1 MRTGSISDRRGRRA
15 LAAAAG
21 IAAGL
26 WLSTLPVPALPGAE
40 GAERSFTLANGLRV
54 FLYEKR
60 DLPLVHIVTGFDV
73 GSKNETEATSGLV
86 HLLEHCLLF
95 RGTASKAAA
104 SGPSE
109 VRRRGAYVNAHTS
122 QDLSVFEMS
131 VPGAEAG
138 FALRHQRDILFGL
151 GLTQA
156 ELDAE
161 KEVILEEFNQMEDD
175 PRRRATD
182 LVLQALFPGHPYG
195 RSVYGSRE
203 VIREARVE
211 DVLAFHRRYFVPANA
226 ALAAV
231 GDFDAAE
238 MERDVREVFG
248 GLPKADPP
256 AQDLP
261 MAEAL
266 AKGVSRRLE
275 SDVEDGYLYLG
286 FVGPDFNDADQYAV
300 HVLTEVLGR
309 GVNPMLPALLRSE
322 RNIFLTVEMAY
333 LANRYGGAVVV
344 SIRADPKHMPTLERL
359 AVSTLRRAH
368 TLSYARSDFPPEAE
382 PFAFDFLE
390 SAKNQIR
397 FASGRAE
404 ESGLQLAASLVRF
417 ILLNTREDAGRYLD
431 GIGKVSSG
439 DLRKA
444 ASRYLAKGESAAVTI
459 VPGKVK

>member
-1 MRTGSISDRRGRRA
+1 MRTGPISDRLKRRAPAAAA
-15 LAAAAG
+15 LAA
-21 IAAGL
+21 GL
-26 WLSTLPVPALPGAE
+26 CLLAPSVPTLSGAD

-60 DLPLVHIVTGFDV
+60 DLPLVHVVTGFDV

-95 RGTASKAAA
+95 RGTAA
-104 SGPSE
+104 SGGASAPSE

-122 QDLSVFEMS
+122 QDLTVFEMS
-131 VPGAEAG
+131 VPAAEAG

-151 GLTQA
+151 DLAQA

-195 RSVYGSRE
+195 RSVYGRRE
-203 VIREARVE
+203 VIREVTVE
-211 DVLAFHRRYFVPANA
+211 DVLAFHRRYFMPANA

-238 MERDVREVFG
+238 MERDVRAVFG
-248 GLPKADPP
+248 GLAKADPP

-286 FVGPDFNDADQYAV
+286 FVGPDFNDPDQYAV

-309 GVNPMLPALLRSE
+309 GVNPVLPALLRSE
-322 RNIFLTVEMAY
+322 RNIFLTVDMAY
-333 LANRYGGAVVV
+333 LANRYGGAVIV
-344 SIRADPKHMPTLERL
+344 SIRADPKSLSTLERL
-359 AVSTLRRAH
+359 AASTLRRAH

-382 PFAFDFLE
+382 PFAFDYLE

-404 ESGLQLAASLVRF
+404 ESGLQLAASLVRY
-417 ILLNTREDAGRYLD
+417 ILLNTREDAGRYLE
-431 GIGKVSSG
+431 GIDRVSSG

-459 VPGKVK
+459 VPGRAK

>member
-1 MRTGSISDRRGRRA
+1 MRTGPISDRLKRRAPAAAA
-15 LAAAAG
+15 LAA
-21 IAAGL
+21 GL
-26 WLSTLPVPALPGAE
+26 CLLSPSVPTLSGAD

-60 DLPLVHIVTGFDV
+60 DLPLVHVVTGFDV

-95 RGTASKAAA
+95 RGTAA
-104 SGPSE
+104 SGGASAPSE

-131 VPGAEAG
+131 VPAAEAG

-151 GLTQA
+151 DLAQA

-195 RSVYGSRE
+195 RSVYGRRE
-203 VIREARVE
+203 VIREATVE

-261 MAEAL
+261 MAGAL

-286 FVGPDFNDADQYAV
+286 FVGPDFNDPDQYAV

-309 GVNPMLPALLRSE
+309 GVNPVLPALLRSE

-333 LANRYGGAVVV
+333 LANRYGGAVIV
-344 SIRADPKHMPTLERL
+344 SIRADPKHMSTLERL

-404 ESGLQLAASLVRF
+404 ESGLQMAASLVRF